1 MEFLQFRYELLR
13 KSVTDYSCRNSPYY
27 SISRNILYD
36 YRTGSYDSRRLKDP
50 YIPVEEIQAQV
61 LVAISI
67 GAAQSWQ
74 GVHWI
79 A

>member
-1 MEFLQFRYELLR
+1 MPEGCIF
-13 KSVTDYSCRNSPYY
+13 VMGDN
-27 SISRNILYD
+27 
-36 YRTGSYDSRRLKDP
+36 RTGSYDSRRLKDP

-67 GAAQSWQ
+67 GAAQNWQ